1 MPSHTQ
7 LSTVYNATQF
17 QDVFSPDVLAT
28 SGRPINGCKQQ
39 WPSMRQNLRHILALC
54 RRSSQYFRIL
64 SWFSTPTGK
73 HIGTERAPK
82 NVQWLAA
89 YNPIGLKE
97 PLRGTCW
104 SALQTVSSERPS
116 ISMAEARKASRPK
129 PKPKA
134 ANASLLKPHAKNRN
148 LATVV
153 RPNHPF

>member
-1 MPSHTQ
+1 MPSRTQ

-54 RRSSQYFRIL
+54 RRSSQYFRRL
-64 SWFSTPTGK
+64 SWFSAPTGK

-89 YNPIGLKE
+89 YNPIGLRE
-97 PLRGTCW
+97 PLRAHGG
-104 SALQTVSSERPS
+104 APS
-116 ISMAEARKASRPK
+116 KPSRVKGPRSPWLRLGKPRAPNPK
-129 PKPKA
+129 PQT
-134 ANASLLKPHAKNRN
+134 LRC
-148 LATVV
+148 
-153 RPNHPF
+153 